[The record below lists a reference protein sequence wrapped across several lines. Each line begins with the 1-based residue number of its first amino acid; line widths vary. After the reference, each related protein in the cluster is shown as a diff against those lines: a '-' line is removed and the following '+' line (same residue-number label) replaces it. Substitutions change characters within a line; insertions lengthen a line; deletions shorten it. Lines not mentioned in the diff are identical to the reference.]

1 MILSIDKTKELTRKE
16 YVDFLQKT
24 KGEGISE
31 ARISQ
36 LVSAGKLKVRDY
48 PELNNIQLIVLD
60 DDEQALAQARFT
72 TSQALHTYSYKEL
85 GLMFGKLVHD
95 LNNDN
100 GNAQTLLSEKQTQLD
115 NLVAALQQTE
125 TERNEARQTIEEL
138 TGKNQQLSA
147 SNEKLQADLTSEHSR
162 TEALQTEV
170 IQLNETLA
178 EVRRKLD
185 VETSFRTEFEEFKS
199 LVMTILQKQAEP
211 AGGATSDPV
220 SESPSKSKRSKTTKT
235 WLGSSP
241 KECMPTV

>member
-1 MILSIDKTKELTRKE
+1 MRRQNSFAAMILSIDKTKELTRKE

-24 KGEGISE
+24 KGESISE

-36 LVSAGKLKVRDY
+36 LVSAGRLKVRDY
-48 PELNNIQLIVLD
+48 PELNNLQLIVLD

-100 GNAQTLLSEKQTQLD
+100 GNAQTLLSEKQTQLES
-115 NLVAALQQTE
+115 LVTTLQQTE

-147 SNEKLQADLTSEHSR
+147 SNEKLQADLTSEQAR
-162 TEALQTEV
+162 VEALQNDV
-170 IQLNETLA
+170 VQLNETLTD
-178 EVRRKLD
+178 VQRKLD
-185 VETSFRTEFEEFKS
+185 VETSFRSEFEEFKA
-199 LVMTILQKQAEP
+199 LVITILQKQAEP
-211 AGGATSDPV
+211 TKGKTSDLV
-220 SESPSKSKRSKTTKT
+220 GESPSKGKRSKTTKD
-235 WLGSSP
+235 
-241 KECMPTV
+241 